1 MTRRLSLL
9 ALSCLLVAACGG
21 LPRYA
26 ETRRD
31 EPARVELVGA
41 PAGAELYVD
50 GEMVGRISDDRR
62 IFTVEKGTRRVEIRS
77 GGTVIYRRD
86 LFVQDGSTRVIDL
99 GA

>member
-1 MTRRLSLL
+1 MTRRFSLL
-9 ALSCLLVAACGG
+9 ALACLLVAACGG

-50 GEMVGRISDDRR
+50 GEMVGRI
-62 IFTVEKGTRRVEIRS
+62 FTIDKGTRRVEVRS
-77 GGTVIYRRD
+77 GGAVIYRRD
-86 LFVQDGSTRVIDL
+86 LFVQDGTTRVIDL